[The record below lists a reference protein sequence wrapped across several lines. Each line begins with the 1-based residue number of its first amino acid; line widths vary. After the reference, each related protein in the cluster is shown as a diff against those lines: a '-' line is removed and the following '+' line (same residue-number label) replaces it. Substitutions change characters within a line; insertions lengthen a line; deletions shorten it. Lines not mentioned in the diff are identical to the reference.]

1 MDFLQ
6 TLQQSAFAKW
16 VSESGS
22 LLGYPTI
29 LFLHTIGLAMVA
41 GLNAG
46 LNLRLLGFAP
56 GVPLAPLGRL
66 FPAMWL
72 GFAVTAAS
80 GLACSWRI
88 GHQLSQV
95 IFYVKLLFGA
105 LAVVNMQMLWTRVF
119 RDCRRHSGARCRK
132 RTYPRAD
139 LAVLRARGHDV
150 RRLIAYITDHES
162 GTRTPAAESRASVGT
177 AIAIALLILALVRKN
192 DEIKASL
199 RILLVVALL
208 TIPAYLGGVS
218 AEKQSRIVT
227 AFP

>member
-6 TLQQSAFAKW
+6 TLQQSAFSKW

-29 LFLHTIGLAMVA
+29 LFLHTIGLATVA
-41 GLNAG
+41 GLATG

-80 GLACSWRI
+80 GLALLVADPVTR
-88 GHQLSQV
+88 LSQV
-95 IFYVKLLFGA
+95 IFYVKLLFVA

-119 RDCRRHSGARCRK
+119 RDAAANPNAVPPSARTLAMTSLFFWIAATTSG
-132 RTYPRAD
+132 
-139 LAVLRARGHDV
+139 
-150 RRLIAYITDHES
+150 RLIAY
-162 GTRTPAAESRASVGT
+162 V
-177 AIAIALLILALVRKN
+177 
-192 DEIKASL
+192 
-199 RILLVVALL
+199 
-208 TIPAYLGGVS
+208 Y
-218 AEKQSRIVT
+218 
-227 AFP
+227 